1 MLFDLVLLALLAL
14 LLFVCSMLLV
24 GFLRVESLLRTI
36 SEDLKILSMLKK

>member
-1 MLFDLVLLALLAL
+1 MLFDLVFLALLAL

-24 GFLRVESLLRTI
+24 GLLRIESLLKTI